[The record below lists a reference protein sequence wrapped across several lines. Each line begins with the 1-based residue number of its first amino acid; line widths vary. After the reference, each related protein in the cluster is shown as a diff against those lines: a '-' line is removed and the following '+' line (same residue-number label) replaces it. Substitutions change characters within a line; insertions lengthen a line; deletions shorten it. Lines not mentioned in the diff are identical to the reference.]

1 MACRKDGKGRV
12 LRKGENYRKTDGRY
26 SYVYHDALGKKRT
39 IYAKSLTTLRQKE
52 ETLVKDQLDG
62 INFYIAGKADVNFL
76 FDRYIATKSELRST
90 TYSNYTYMW
99 NHFIRDTL
107 GKRKIKDVKYSEIL
121 YFYNDLVTNQGMAI
135 NTLETINTILR
146 PTFQL
151 AVRDDIIRKNP
162 VDGAYCEIKKRNGGS
177 RKTRR
182 ALTVEQQ
189 RAFMDYVAKNR
200 PLDEVYP
207 ILYID
212 AIHYSVR
219 DNGVIRKLAAYVIL
233 GINTEGK
240 KEVLTISVGDNES
253 AKYWL
258 SVMNELKN
266 RGVKDVLIICA
277 DGLTGIKEAIAAA
290 FPKTEYQ
297 RCIVHQ
303 VRNTLKYVPDKDRKA
318 FAADLKTIYQ
328 AADEKKALAALDRVT
343 EKWSPKYPNSMKR
356 WKDNWDAI
364 SPIFKFS
371 TTVRT
376 VIYTTNAIE
385 SLNSTYRKLN
395 RQRSV
400 FPSDTALLKALYLAT
415 FEATKKWTS
424 TIRNW
429 AQVYGELSIMYE
441 GRLPE

>member
-1 MACRKDGKGRV
+1 MTEGKRNIIHQ
-12 LRKGENYRKTDGRY
+12 LLEEYDIQ
-26 SYVYHDALGKKRT
+26 SAEDIQDALKDLLGGTIKEMMEAEMDDHLGYEKSERSDNDDYRNGYKHKQVNSRYGSMEIEVPQDRKSTFEPQVVKKR
-39 IYAKSLTTLRQKE
+39 QKDISDI
-52 ETLVKDQLDG
+52 DQ
-62 INFYIAGKADVNFL
+62 
-76 FDRYIATKSELRST
+76 
-90 TYSNYTYMW
+90 
-99 NHFIRDTL
+99 
-107 GKRKIKDVKYSEIL
+107 KIIS
-121 YFYNDLVTNQGMAI
+121 
-135 NTLETINTILR
+135 
-146 PTFQL
+146 
-151 AVRDDIIRKNP
+151 
-162 VDGAYCEIKKRNGGS
+162 
-177 RKTRR
+177 
-182 ALTVEQQ
+182 
-189 RAFMDYVAKNR
+189 
-200 PLDEVYP
+200 
-207 ILYID
+207 YID

-266 RGVKDVLIICA
+266 RGVKDVLVICA

-318 FAADLKTIYQ
+318 FATDLKTIYQ
-328 AADEKKALAALDRVT
+328 ASDEKKALAALDRVT
-343 EKWSPKYPNSMKR
+343 EKWAPKYPNSMKR

-371 TTVRT
+371 ATVRK

>member
-189 RAFMDYVAKNR
+189 RAFMDYVAKNPFFYHWY
-200 PLDEVYP
+200 PLFAF
-207 ILYID
+207 L
-212 AIHYSVR
+212 
-219 DNGVIRKLAAYVIL
+219 L
-233 GINTEGK
+233 G
-240 KEVLTISVGDNES
+240 
-253 AKYWL
+253 
-258 SVMNELKN
+258 
-266 RGVKDVLIICA
+266 
-277 DGLTGIKEAIAAA
+277 TGCRIGEAIG
-290 FPKTEYQ
+290 
-297 RCIVHQ
+297 IDGMM
-303 VRNTLKYVPDKDRKA
+303 L
-318 FAADLKTIYQ
+318 I
-328 AADEKKALAALDRVT
+328 
-343 EKWSPKYPNSMKR
+343 
-356 WKDNWDAI
+356 
-364 SPIFKFS
+364 
-371 TTVRT
+371 
-376 VIYTTNAIE
+376 
-385 SLNSTYRKLN
+385 
-395 RQRSV
+395 
-400 FPSDTALLKALYLAT
+400 
-415 FEATKKWTS
+415 
-424 TIRNW
+424 
-429 AQVYGELSIMYE
+429 
-441 GRLPE
+441 